1 MAWYFRVIKI
11 PVWLLISSLIFVLYL
26 VFVPYMMTNLYL
38 NHLLVILLTVIIVL
52 GLKKRSKLDDL
63 LGELTYSTY
72 LLHMPVMDFV
82 SLLMAKYQSTVAFV
96 VTYLASIIVV
106 KYIESPLDK
115 KRKKMTTKLLDQAE
129 NRSEEKSVESMSIM
143 VLILL
148 FLLISGGYNLLWLSA
163 NPPL

>member
-1 MAWYFRVIKI
+1 MNSGVIKI
-11 PVWLLISSLIFVLYL
+11 PVWLLISSLSFVFGFCALHDDQFIPESSASNTADSDYCSW
-26 VFVPYMMTNLYL
+26 V
-38 NHLLVILLTVIIVL
+38 
-52 GLKKRSKLDDL
+52 KKRSKLDDL
-63 LGELTYSTY
+63 LGELVYSTY